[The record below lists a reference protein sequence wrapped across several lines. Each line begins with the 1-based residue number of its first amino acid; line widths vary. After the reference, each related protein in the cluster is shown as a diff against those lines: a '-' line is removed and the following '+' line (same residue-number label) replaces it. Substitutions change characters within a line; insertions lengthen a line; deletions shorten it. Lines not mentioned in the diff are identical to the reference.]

1 MVNFNNIYLIV
12 VDVDST
18 LSDGIYQISSDGII
32 TKSFHTR
39 DFYAI
44 EKILESEIRIVI
56 ISQSHDDIIIKQINR
71 ICSHSKKW
79 DNWVNNTKWLSV
91 FTAIDNKKEK
101 LEELLEINYRLNWDN
116 VSYMGDS
123 ENDLE
128 CMEVA
133 GYTGCPADAIQI
145 VKDNSNYVSTF
156 PGGKGCVYEFI
167 MYILDQK
174 KRRKNESKTIV

>member
-1 MVNFNNIYLIV
+1 MIDFNNIYLIV
-12 VDVDST
+12 VDLDGVLT
-18 LSDGIYQISSDGII
+18 DGIYQMSSDGII
-32 TKSFHTR
+32 TKSFYTK

-44 EKILESEIRIVI
+44 EKALESGIKIVI

-71 ICSHSKKW
+71 ICSHSDKW
-79 DNWVNNTKWLSV
+79 DNWVNNTKWLTV
-91 FTAIDNKKEK
+91 LTGIDNKKEK
-101 LEELLEINYRLNWDN
+101 LEELLETNYMLNRDN

-123 ENDLE
+123 ENDLG

-145 VKDNSNYVSTF
+145 VKDNSNYISIL

-167 MYILDQK
+167 MYILDQQIIEK
-174 KRRKNESKTIV
+174 EKE